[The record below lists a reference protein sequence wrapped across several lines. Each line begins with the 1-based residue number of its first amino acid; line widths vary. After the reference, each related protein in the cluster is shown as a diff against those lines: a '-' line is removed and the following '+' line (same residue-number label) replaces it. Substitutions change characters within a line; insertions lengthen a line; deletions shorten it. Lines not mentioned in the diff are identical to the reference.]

1 MGAIMNSKPNVFSKA
16 LSFWKRQDNDWKITV
31 ARTSLDRFGYQIILP
46 YLSIYIVALGAT
58 KTQLG
63 LLNSIGLI
71 LAGLLGPITG
81 WIIDRS
87 GPKKVYLVGILL
99 LVIAYLTYGF
109 AQNWLICILA
119 ISIYYIGN
127 GTSIHSCATIC
138 GNCLVN
144 RDRATGMMICE
155 TAAAGLLGMAGPMI
169 GAFLV
174 VRFGGVNV
182 TGIRPLFFVA
192 AVITVVTFL
201 LVLTR
206 LSNQKWATTTQ
217 SGFNVL
223 KNSIS
228 ILKGN
233 RNKKKWIVIGALSQ
247 LPVGMIIP
255 FTQVFANEQ
264 KGASE
269 FILGGMVTGAAVASI
284 VFGVFA
290 GTMADR
296 VGRKRTLYVLIPLF
310 WAANLIL
317 IWAPSPF
324 FLIVAGILMG
334 SYYIAGPIGAAIERE
349 LVPAEQMGRWIGIN
363 RLVKALFGAIMALM
377 AGIIWD
383 KMGPQYIFIIFVGL
397 DLMVRIPLLVSLPE
411 TLHNNTV
418 TKA

>member
-1 MGAIMNSKPNVFSKA
+1 MDAIMNSQPSAFNKA
-16 LSFWKRQDNDWKITV
+16 LSFWKRQENDWKITV

-71 LAGLLGPITG
+71 LAGLLGPFTG

-99 LVIAYLTYGF
+99 LVIAYLTYGLS
-109 AQNWLICILA
+109 QNWLICILA

-182 TGIRPLFFVA
+182 AGIRPLFFVA
-192 AVITVVTFL
+192 AGIAVVTFL

-206 LSNQKWATTTQ
+206 LSNQKWAGTTQ
-217 SGFNVL
+217 SGFSML
-223 KNSIS
+223 KNSLS
-228 ILKGN
+228 ILKGS

-284 VFGVFA
+284 VFGLFA

-296 VGRKRTLYVLIPLF
+296 VGRKRALYVLIPLF
-310 WAANLIL
+310 WAANLML

-324 FLIVAGILMG
+324 FLIISGILMG

-363 RLVKALFGAIMALM
+363 RFVKAICGASMALM

-397 DLMVRIPLLVSLPE
+397 DLIIRIPLLISLPE
-411 TLHNNTV
+411 TLHYDTV
-418 TKA
+418 PKA

>member
-1 MGAIMNSKPNVFSKA
+1 
-16 LSFWKRQDNDWKITV
+16 
-31 ARTSLDRFGYQIILP
+31 
-46 YLSIYIVALGAT
+46 
-58 KTQLG
+58 
-63 LLNSIGLI
+63 
-71 LAGLLGPITG
+71 LGPFTG

-99 LVIAYLTYGF
+99 LVLAYLTYGL

-169 GAFLV
+169 GAFLI
-174 VRFGGVNV
+174 VRFGGVNA

-192 AVITVVTFL
+192 AAISIAAFIV
-201 LVLTR
+201 VLTQ
-206 LSNQKWATTTQ
+206 LSNKKWVTMTK
-217 SGFNVL
+217 SGLNVI
-223 KNSIS
+223 KNSIG
-228 ILKGN
+228 ILKNN
-233 RNKKKWIVIGALSQ
+233 RNTKKWLVIGALSQ
-247 LPVGMIIP
+247 LPVGMVIP

-269 FILGGMVTGAAVASI
+269 FILGGMVTGAAVTSI
-284 VFGVFA
+284 IFGIFA

-296 VGRKRTLYVLIPLF
+296 VGRKRTLYVLIPSF
-310 WAANLIL
+310 WAANLVL
-317 IWAPSPF
+317 IWAPSPV
-324 FLIVAGILMG
+324 FLIISGILTG

-363 RLVKALFGAIMALM
+363 RFVKALCGASMALV

-383 KMGPQYIFIIFVGL
+383 KMGPQYIFIIYIGL
-397 DLMVRIPLLVSLPE
+397 DLLIRIPLLISLPE
-411 TLHNNTV
+411 TLHYDAV
-418 TKA
+418 PKAK

>member
-1 MGAIMNSKPNVFSKA
+1 MDAKMKFQPNTLSKA
-16 LSFWKRQDNDWKITV
+16 LSFWKRQERDWKITV

-71 LAGLLGPITG
+71 LAGLLGPFTG

-87 GPKKVYLVGILL
+87 GPKRVYLVGILL
-99 LVIAYLTYGF
+99 LVIAYLTYGL

-155 TAAAGLLGMAGPMI
+155 TAAAGLLGMAGPLI

-174 VRFGGVNV
+174 MRFGGVNV
-182 TGIRPLFFVA
+182 TGIRPLFYVA
-192 AVITVVTFL
+192 VAISIVAFI
-201 LVLTR
+201 LVLTQ
-206 LSNQKWATTTQ
+206 LSNQKWATMTKA
-217 SGFNVL
+217 GFNLV
-223 KNSIS
+223 KNSIGL
-228 ILKGN
+228 LKDN
-233 RNKKKWIVIGALSQ
+233 RNTKKWIVIGALSQ
-247 LPVGMIIP
+247 LPVGMVIP

-284 VFGVFA
+284 IFGIFA
-290 GTMADR
+290 GRMADR
-296 VGRKRTLYVLIPLF
+296 FGRKRILYVLIPLF

-317 IWAPSPF
+317 IWAPSQVY
-324 FLIVAGILMG
+324 LIIAGVLTG

-363 RLVKALFGAIMALM
+363 RLVKALCGAIMALM

-383 KMGPQYIFIIFVGL
+383 KMGPQYIFIIYVGL
-397 DLMVRIPLLVSLPE
+397 DLIIRIPLLISLPE
-411 TLHNNTV
+411 TLNYDTV
-418 TKA
+418 PKP

>member
-1 MGAIMNSKPNVFSKA
+1 MNSQPNVFSKA
-16 LSFWKRQDNDWKITV
+16 LSFWKRQERDWKVTV
-31 ARTSLDRFGYQIILP
+31 ARTSLDRLGYQMILP

-71 LAGLLGPITG
+71 LAGLLGPFTG

-174 VRFGGVNV
+174 MRFGGVDV

-192 AVITVVTFL
+192 AAICIIAFI
-201 LVLTR
+201 LVLAK
-206 LSNQKWATTTQ
+206 LSNQKWATLTK
-217 SGFNVL
+217 SGSNIL

-228 ILKGN
+228 ILKNN
-233 RNKKKWIVIGALSQ
+233 RNTKKWIIIGALSQ
-247 LPVGMIIP
+247 LPVGMVIP

-269 FILGGMVTGAAVASI
+269 FILGGMVTGAAIASI
-284 VFGVFA
+284 IFGIFA

-310 WAANLIL
+310 WVANLLL
-317 IWAPSPF
+317 IWAPSPV
-324 FLIVAGILMG
+324 FLIIAGILTG
-334 SYYIAGPIGAAIERE
+334 SYYIAGPIAAAIERE

-363 RLVKALFGAIMALM
+363 RFVKALGGAIMALM

-383 KMGPQYIFIIFVGL
+383 KMGPQYIFIIYVGL
-397 DLMVRIPLLVSLPE
+397 DSIIRIPLLVSLPE
-411 TLHNNTV
+411 TLHY
-418 TKA
+418 KAS